1 MGFHPGF
8 SLTRGCMK
16 FGRNQMTR
24 LSKDKNLFSVV
35 VLILGLGFSSKLSAQ
50 CEPILSRIQENSE
63 SSKMASLIKRLRDNS
78 ISISQEAQRDLIEI
92 GAPAVSALLELIQS
106 NDYWD
111 QNRAASVLGA
121 IGDSRASAPLIQLLE
136 NKSVDSSAKVIFV
149 MALGRIRDASAVPA
163 LMDALRSSEL
173 NEAATA
179 ALKNIGEPAF
189 QSLLQVLSGQNPSKS
204 AAAAQALGEFK
215 DDRAVD
221 DLIGALGDQRF
232 RDSWEVRL
240 NAVVALRKI
249 AHPSALP
256 ALLNTAKNDPH
267 PQIQK
272 VALKASESMGRWE

>member
-1 MGFHPGF
+1 
-8 SLTRGCMK
+8 
-16 FGRNQMTR
+16 MTR